1 MKIALISDIHGNLD
15 ALKVVLHAAE
25 NQGVDQMLF
34 AGDLLGYYYQPAE
47 CLSLLNSWSCKCVKG
62 NHEDLF
68 FALLADSSL
77 AESLRLRYGSAL
89 SRAVKTL
96 NTEQVQLIQ
105 TWPETLALT
114 VDGVKILLCHGSPWQ
129 TDCYI
134 YPDSELNLL
143 ERCAETGFDYVVLGH
158 THYPMHKS
166 WGNTQI
172 LNPGSVGQPRNRKPG
187 ASWGLLDTFSGTYHV
202 YTETYSTAAIQAQTQ
217 QWDPHLP
224 YLWEVLERT

>member
-15 ALKVVLHAAE
+15 ALRAVLDAAE
-25 NQGVDQMLF
+25 SKGVERILF

-47 CLSLLNSWSCKCVKG
+47 CLSLLKSWPCEYVRG
-62 NHEDLF
+62 NHEELF

-77 AESLRLRYGSAL
+77 AESLRLRYGSSLLQAQ
-89 SRAVKTL
+89 KTL
-96 NTEQVQLIQ
+96 SLEQIQTIQ

-114 VDGVKILLCHGSPWQ
+114 VDEVNILLCHGSPWQ
-129 TDCYI
+129 NDTYI
-134 YPDSELNLL
+134 YPDSEITLL
-143 ERCAETGFDYVVLGH
+143 QRCAETGFDYVILGH

-166 WGNTQI
+166 WGKTQI
-172 LNPGSVGQPRNRKPG
+172 LNPGSVGQPRNRQPG
-187 ASWGLLDTFSGTYHV
+187 ASWGLLDTFSGSYHIYSEP
-202 YTETYSTAAIQAQTQ
+202 YTRVAIQAQAQ